1 MKRIVLSIVLALGLV
16 VPLAAQ
22 ETPQAV
28 ADGYDSLADAIL
40 ALRDAEHY
48 FVAAMLDGHLH
59 GAKARMK
66 NGDWEGAAGEM
77 ALFANEGDNKIGGIR
92 KRLVEGGHHHNSDDG
107 PDGEY
112 ETGYVI
118 VTREAKADLLGLATK
133 MRQAGTD
140 EERKEI
146 WGKFAMIAKEL
157 LAD

>member
-1 MKRIVLSIVLALGLV
+1 MKRAILSIALVLCV
-16 VPLAAQ
+16 VAPVAAQ
-22 ETPQAV
+22 ETPDAV
-28 ADGYDSLADAIL
+28 ANGYDSLADAIL
-40 ALRDAEHY
+40 ALRDAEHH

-107 PDGEY
+107 ADGEY

-118 VTREAKADLLGLATK
+118 VTREAKAKLLDLATK

-140 EERKEI
+140 DERKEI
-146 WGKFAMIAKEL
+146 WGKFAGIAKEL